1 MRRIVIALA
10 ALLLMGS
17 SLACC
22 CCYST
27 FPRNIQINTGPTVEV
42 GELQDKEES
51 IPLDGT
57 EMVAVDI
64 LFGAGELEITSG
76 EPGQLF
82 SGHFLYNVAEW
93 KPEITYNDGKLTI
106 QQGDDDESVT
116 WPSEGAARNEWKL
129 AFSPEVPLEMDI
141 KVGAGQGEL
150 DLTDLQLEK
159 LDIDLGAGDFS
170 VRFNAPNQ
178 AEMSRFTLDVGA
190 ANLEI
195 EGAGNASPEKMIV
208 QGGAGKITL
217 DLTGDWANSA
227 DIEVTSGVGQLDL
240 RLPDD
245 VGVRVNVQGGL
256 SNVEATGLSRSG
268 EAYVNNAYGEAE
280 IELNIEV
287 TTGVGQVDLKVAE

>member
-1 MRRIVIALA
+1 MKRIVIVLA

-27 FPRNIQINTGPTVEV
+27 FPRNIQINTGPAVEV
-42 GELQDKEES
+42 GELQEKEES
-51 IPLDGT
+51 IPLDGA
-57 EMVAVDI
+57 EPVAVDI
-64 LFGAGELEITSG
+64 LFGAGELEIAAG

-82 SGHFLYNVAEW
+82 SGRFLYNVAEW
-93 KPEITYNDGKLTI
+93 EPEVTYNDGKLI
-106 QQGDDDESVT
+106 VQQGDDDESLT
-116 WPSEGAARNEWKL
+116 WPSEDTARNEWKL
-129 AFSPEVPLEMDI
+129 AFSPEVPLEIDI

-170 VRFNAPNQ
+170 VQFNAPNQ
-178 AEMSRFTLDVGA
+178 TEMSRFTLDVGA
-190 ANLEI
+190 ADLEI
-195 EGAGNASPEKMIV
+195 VGAGNASPEEMIV

-240 RLPDD
+240 RLPSD

-268 EAYVNNAYGEAE
+268 EAYVNDAYGEAE

>member
-10 ALLLMGS
+10 TLLLMGS

-27 FPRNIQINTGPTVEV
+27 FPRNIQINTGPTLEV
-42 GELQDKEES
+42 GELQEKEES
-51 IPLDGT
+51 IPLDGAGS
-57 EMVAVDI
+57 VAVDI
-64 LFGAGELEITSG
+64 LFGAGELEIASG
-76 EPGQLF
+76 DPDQLF
-82 SGHFLYNVAEW
+82 SGRFLYNVAEW
-93 KPEITYNDGKLTI
+93 EPEVAYSDGKLSI
-106 QQGDDDESVT
+106 QQGDGDESWG
-116 WPSEGAARNEWKL
+116 WPSKEAARNEWEL

-141 KVGAGQGEL
+141 KTGAGQGEL
-150 DLTDLQLEK
+150 DLTGLQLEK

-170 VRFNAPNQ
+170 IQFNAPNR

-190 ANLEI
+190 ADLEI
-195 EGAGNASPEKMIV
+195 TGVGNASPEDMIV
-208 QGGAGKITL
+208 QGGTGKITL

-245 VGVRVNVQGGL
+245 VGVRVEVQGGL

-268 EAYVNNAYGEAE
+268 DAYVNDAYGEAE
-280 IELNIEV
+280 IELNIAV

>member
-1 MRRIVIALA
+1 
-10 ALLLMGS
+10 
-17 SLACC
+17 
-22 CCYST
+22 
-27 FPRNIQINTGPTVEV
+27 
-42 GELQDKEES
+42 
-51 IPLDGT
+51 
-57 EMVAVDI
+57 
-64 LFGAGELEITSG
+64 
-76 EPGQLF
+76 
-82 SGHFLYNVAEW
+82 
-93 KPEITYNDGKLTI
+93 
-106 QQGDDDESVT
+106 
-116 WPSEGAARNEWKL
+116 
-129 AFSPEVPLEMDI
+129 
-141 KVGAGQGEL
+141 
-150 DLTDLQLEK
+150 
-159 LDIDLGAGDFS
+159 
-170 VRFNAPNQ
+170 
-178 AEMSRFTLDVGA
+178 MSRFTLDVGA